1 MGLNKLES
9 LRNKPVVLL
18 IYKEFRIMIMI
29 GTMLFYR
36 LEFIN
41 VCESAYVADKWYEN
55 INIVK
60 III

>member
-1 MGLNKLES
+1 
-9 LRNKPVVLL
+9 
-18 IYKEFRIMIMI
+18 MIMI